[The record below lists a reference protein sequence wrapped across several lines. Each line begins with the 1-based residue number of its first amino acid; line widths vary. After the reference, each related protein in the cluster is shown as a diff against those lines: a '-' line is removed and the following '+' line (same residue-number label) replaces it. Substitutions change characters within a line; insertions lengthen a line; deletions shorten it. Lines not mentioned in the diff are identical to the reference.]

1 MEPKDIYYAIAA
13 ISIVV
18 TGIIAV
24 VASHFTLKSKIDLET
39 QRSDQLHER
48 LKEHE
53 SEFKEHSSKVEK
65 KLEDL
70 GKGINEVKILIERN
84 AR

>member
-1 MEPKDIYYAIAA
+1 MEAKDIYYLLGA

-24 VASHFTLKSKIDLET
+24 VASHFSLKNKIELEK

-48 LKEHE
+48 FEKHE
-53 SEFKEHSSKVEK
+53 SEFKEHSGKVEK
-65 KLEDL
+65 KLEDVN
-70 GKGINEVKILIERN
+70 KNINEVKILIERISK
-84 AR
+84 